1 MYQDAMNNQG
11 LNAQAICSAP
21 PVPQS
26 IKDRASN
33 ALQRAAELR
42 IRMDDLCN
50 RAGVSANEAT
60 KHSDPRPAPDNLMQ
74 IVNELNDVIN
84 TAHNIMTRLDTIA

>member
-1 MYQDAMNNQG
+1 MYQDAKSNQPF
-11 LNAQAICSAP
+11 NAQAICGAP

-26 IKDRASN
+26 IKDRAHK
-33 ALQRAAELR
+33 AMQGAAELR

-60 KHSDPRPAPDNLMQ
+60 RHDPRPAPDNLMQ
-74 IVNELNDVIN
+74 IINELNDVIN
-84 TAHNIMTRLDTIA
+84 TAHDIMTRLDTIA